1 MVCRGGRRRR
11 KCRCWRAVAG
21 VEDDAELGH
30 LAFHAHHSPPKK
42 RRPVRDAGDVVVHYR
57 AGASGAVVIDGVS
70 EVPAIDLFV
79 VRHQQLVHF
88 ARGISGAKS
97 ATDVGDVVEERR
109 NGAEMAVE

>member
-1 MVCRGGRRRR
+1 MEVLLKRLLFEASDRIL
-11 KCRCWRAVAG
+11 AV
-21 VEDDAELGH
+21 
-30 LAFHAHHSPPKK
+30 
-42 RRPVRDAGDVVVHYR
+42 
-57 AGASGAVVIDGVS
+57 
-70 EVPAIDLFV
+70 DLFV